1 MRVSSNLQGA
11 RPVRS
16 LSEFRASSGCGP
28 EPRAQ
33 LQIVWWLQACSL
45 FLVMGSEPSW
55 LPPRTG
61 PGSAPGLGSGS
72 PPSAGLTQ
80 CLLSQARQINIH
92 NLSAFYDSELF
103 RMHKFTHDLKR
114 KVILQQ
120 F

>member
-1 MRVSSNLQGA
+1 M
-11 RPVRS
+11 
-16 LSEFRASSGCGP
+16 
-28 EPRAQ
+28 
-33 LQIVWWLQACSL
+33 QIVWWPQACSL
-45 FLVMGSEPSW
+45 LLVMGTEPSW

-61 PGSAPGLGSGS
+61 PGSALGLGSGS

-80 CLLSQARQINIH
+80 RLLSQARQINIH